1 LFASLEDLNH
11 SNGKNRIN
19 PYIRIP
25 SILKT
30 DTIFYRLFQTF
41 PQIFFELLDLSPTL
55 AQNYRFDSVEIK
67 QLSFRIDGVFLPLR
81 PDAPFYFAEVQ
92 FQSDA
97 EFHSRFITE
106 SLLYLNK
113 TDLKNDWLGVAIF
126 PNRNTDNSPIYR
138 YRELYDSGRIRRIYL
153 DELGEIYQNS
163 PRLATIALIIADREN
178 AIAQGQE
185 LIERV
190 KVEIEPPQQRD
201 LLELI
206 ERILVY
212 KLPQI
217 SREELERMFGLD
229 DLRQTKVWQEAKE
242 EGLAEGKLEGLAEG
256 KLEGLAEGKL
266 ESKREAIPRLQAL
279 GLTTEQI
286 AVALNLTL
294 EQLGQFTGSD
304 SN

>member
-1 LFASLEDLNH
+1 M
-11 SNGKNRIN
+11 
-19 PYIRIP
+19 
-25 SILKT
+25 KT

-41 PQIFFELLDLSPTL
+41 PQIFFELINLSPTL

-92 FQSDA
+92 FQPDP
-97 EFHSRFITE
+97 EFYSRFITE
-106 SLLYLNK
+106 SLLYLNQS
-113 TDLKNDWLGVAIF
+113 DLSNNWLGVAIF
-126 PNRNTDNSPIYR
+126 PNRRIDNSPIDR
-138 YRELYDSGRIRRIYL
+138 YQEMFDSGRIQRIYL
-153 DELGEIYQNS
+153 DELGEMSRNS
-163 PRLATIALIIADREN
+163 PRLATVALIIADRES
-178 AIAQGQE
+178 AISQGQE

-190 KVEIEPPQQRD
+190 KVEVESPQQRD

-217 SREELERMFGLD
+217 SREELERMFGLN
-229 DLRQTKVWQEAKE
+229 DLRQTRVWQEAKE

-266 ESKREAIPRLQAL
+266 SSKFEAIPRLQAL
-279 GLTTEQI
+279 GLTVEQI
-286 AVALNLTL
+286 AVALDLTL
-294 EQLGQFTGSD
+294 EQVRQFVGSE